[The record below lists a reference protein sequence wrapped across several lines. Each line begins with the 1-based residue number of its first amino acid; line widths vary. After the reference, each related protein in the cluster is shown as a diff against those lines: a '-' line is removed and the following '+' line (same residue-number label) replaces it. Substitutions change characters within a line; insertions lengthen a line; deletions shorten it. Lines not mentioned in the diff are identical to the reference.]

1 MIETSMGKKLR
12 LRRVIRDGRIL
23 VLPFDHPIYFGV
35 LPGTE
40 DPRKLVRLARE
51 QGATAI
57 LTTAGALR
65 PALDEIGDMG
75 LIMRVDATLS
85 HLTGP
90 DTVMH
95 LLHSAEEAAA
105 LGADMVV
112 LNCYIGT
119 GDIPAESALL
129 EKLATVSAE
138 CEQIGMPVCAEII
151 PRTKAA
157 GAGAGKGAAG
167 TTASGAGSAAK
178 TGAMP
183 SNEDLAMAIR
193 LGLEYGCDVVKTVY
207 NGDPE
212 GFAGAVAAGHLPVI
226 MAGGPK
232 TSGEV
237 EFLKQVH
244 EAMTHGASGV
254 AIGRRVWGSPN
265 PAATLK
271 AIKAIVFDGA
281 SADEAVAIYNE
292 RLKG

>member
-12 LRRVIRDGRIL
+12 LRRVFRKGKML

-35 LPGTE
+35 QPGTE
-40 DPRKLVRLARE
+40 DPARLIKLARDF
-51 QGATAI
+51 GATAV

-65 PALDEIGDMG
+65 AGLDEIGNLG
-75 LIMRVDATLS
+75 VIMRIDATLS
-85 HLTGP
+85 HRTGP

-95 LLHSAEEAAA
+95 LLHNAEEALA
-105 LGADMVV
+105 LGADMAV

-138 CEQIGMPVCAEII
+138 CEQLGLPLCAEII
-151 PRTKAA
+151 PRVPNAA
-157 GAGAGKGAAG
+157 
-167 TTASGAGSAAK
+167 T
-178 TGAMP
+178 P
-183 SNEDLAMAIR
+183 SSEDLAMAIR

-212 GFAGAVAAGHLPVI
+212 GYAKAVAAGHLPVI

-232 TSGEV
+232 TSDERA
-237 EFLKQVH
+237 FFKQVH

-254 AIGRRVWGSPN
+254 AIGRRVWGSKD
-265 PAATLK
+265 PAAAFK
-271 AIKAIVFDGA
+271 AIKAIVMDGA
-281 SADEAVAIYNE
+281 TAEEAIALSKKNK
-292 RLKG
+292 KG